1 MAWDERRD
9 PAGISFEL
17 SGKRAAASGLR
28 DDFILWREPCAGAD
42 DGCELAAGAGGVD
55 VEDGALRDGL
65 YAFPLAVQ
73 HDSSDHQ
80 QGIRQR
86 EMGISWDAPADS
98 DRGSSLQNPAI
109 NIVKDDCAHRHGK
122 MYFRNAK
129 IFGEFVGAQWVD
141 VGIDPYAQFGKLQ
154 IKTQKTRCMISCSV
168 F

>member
-1 MAWDERRD
+1 M
-9 PAGISFEL
+9 
-17 SGKRAAASGLR
+17 
-28 DDFILWREPCAGAD
+28 
-42 DGCELAAGAGGVD
+42 
-55 VEDGALRDGL
+55 EDGALRDGL